1 MQLKDKVLNVLQ
13 ACTASSTAEI
23 YRKTNANLYA
33 ENLKAVLQELTAE
46 GKVTTE
52 ASSKSGRPVTRY
64 MLVPGTEVPALNRS
78 YVSRQDTDFA
88 LKALRE
94 FFTGPAYGVGK
105 PGAPYGIPINK
116 LPEICLGV
124 EVRKAVAILVEDGF
138 LELYERDGQQFVRVA
153 AEPKQQ
159 ESDEAKEQS
168 EESELL
174 SFIQNH
180 PGVERWK
187 IGRKFR
193 NAQSTQDLLG
203 KLEQDGRIVAT
214 PTPRDGRGRSGIVY
228 SVATTIS
235 AIAA

>member
-13 ACTASSTAEI
+13 AGTVLSATEI
-23 YRKTNANLYA
+23 YRKTNANLYGG
-33 ENLKAVLQELTAE
+33 NLKVVLQELLAG
-46 GKVTTE
+46 GKIATE
-52 ASSKSGRPVTRY
+52 ASSKSGRPVTGY
-64 MLVPGTEVPALNRS
+64 KLVPGTEVPALNRS
-78 YVSRQDTDFA
+78 YVSRQDTDCA
-88 LKALRE
+88 LKVLRE
-94 FFTGPAYGVGK
+94 FFTGPAYGAGK
-105 PGAPYGIPINK
+105 PGAPYGIPLNK

-124 EVRKAVAILVEDGF
+124 EVGKAVAILVEDGF

-187 IGRKFR
+187 IKRTFR
-193 NAQSTQDLLG
+193 NAQSSLLD
-203 KLEQDGRIVAT
+203 KLSHDGRIVAT
-214 PTPRDGRGRSGIVY
+214 PSTHKGRGRSGIVY